1 MNVSFAPLSV
11 EAADIL
17 SAGTGINYTR
27 FWPFPEP
34 RWFCATSRDDEG
46 RIAGVILCHFSS
58 PFEAEFN
65 TAVLDPRC
73 VTRRVLRAV
82 FTALFSRVVRITAQ
96 IAPDNTRSLRSVVRM
111 GFKLEGRMRLALDGK
126 RDAVVF
132 GMLKSDCRF
141 LSGREHR
148 PVTIK
153 EKAYGRR
160 TEST

>member
-17 SAGTGINYTR
+17 SAGTGVDYAR

-46 RIAGVILCHFSS
+46 RVAGVILCNFSS

-65 TAVLDPRC
+65 TAVVDPRC

-82 FTALFSRVVRITAQ
+82 FTALFSRVVRVTALV
-96 IAPDNTRSLRSVVRM
+96 APDNMRSLRNVVRM
-111 GFKLEGRMRLALDGK
+111 GFKMEGRMRLALDGK

-132 GMLKSDCRF
+132 GMLKGDCRF
-141 LSGREHR
+141 LPGYAHNQAAITEIDHGRH
-148 PVTIK
+148 VQS
-153 EKAYGRR
+153 A
-160 TEST
+160 